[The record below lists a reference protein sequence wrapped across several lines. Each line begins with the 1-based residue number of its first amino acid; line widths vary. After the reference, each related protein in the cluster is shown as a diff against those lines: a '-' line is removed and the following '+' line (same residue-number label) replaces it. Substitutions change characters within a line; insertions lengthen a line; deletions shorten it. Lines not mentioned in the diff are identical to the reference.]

1 MKKKTKKLTLK
12 EELVLIA
19 QSIAWTSLLM
29 VAVVSLNTRYT
40 KYSLNRDQGQ
50 LIMAAMERIENHP
63 VLGSKYSDELSSL
76 NEVAIVLVSDKDDIS
91 HGWIYDAVPDKVYVN
106 RFWIISRN
114 HAINVIAHEIT
125 HLLQVR
131 YYGEK
136 EFRKLYSEFYEEIGY
151 WDNPLE
157 IEARATES
165 IIGIRINN
173 RQTAI
178 EADSEL
184 RLRVVHP

>member
-1 MKKKTKKLTLK
+1 MRKLTLK
-12 EELVLIA
+12 DKLILLM

-29 VAVVSLNTRYT
+29 VAVVSLNNVY
-40 KYSLNRDQGQ
+40 KDYSLDRDQGQ
-50 LIMAAMERIENHP
+50 LIVEAMERIENHP
-63 VLGSKYSDELSSL
+63 ILGSKYSDELSSL
-76 NEVAIVLVSDKDDIS
+76 NQVSIVLVSDKEDIS

-136 EFRKLYSEFYEEIGY
+136 EFRRLYSEFYEELGY

-173 RQTAI
+173 RETAI
-178 EADSEL
+178 EADSDL
-184 RLRVVHP
+184 RLRLVYP